1 MKRLFGVTVAL
12 AISAAF
18 LSSAQAAIKIE
29 IAEVQNGFAY
39 IKGNGPQLGAQI
51 TWDGNA
57 VTTANKN
64 NGGFSF
70 NGPTPANCIGE
81 LRDGVSMINVQVL
94 DCNSGCPPP
103 FGPERLPRQVFEDGP
118 ALKADHA
125 FSLNRLPSLAGSSC
139 NVRVGAWD
147 RLQKI
152 GEWQIGDNS
161 RVFQGGGR
169 K

>member
-1 MKRLFGVTVAL
+1 MNRSKQRPTLPERSNRWKRLFGVTVAL

-64 NGGFSF
+64 TGGFSF

-103 FGPERLPRQVFEDGP
+103 PFGPERLPRQVFEDGT
-118 ALKADHA
+118 
-125 FSLNRLPSLAGSSC
+125 RTQGRSC
-139 NVRVGAWD
+139 LLFEQAPVV
-147 RLQKI
+147 
-152 GEWQIGDNS
+152 S
-161 RVFQGGGR
+161 RVVV
-169 K
+169 

>member
-94 DCNSGCPPP
+94 DCNSGCPP
-103 FGPERLPRQVFEDGP
+103 RL
-118 ALKADHA
+118 ALKGCPGRYLKMDPH
-125 FSLNRLPSLAGSSC
+125 SR
-139 NVRVGAWD
+139 
-147 RLQKI
+147 
-152 GEWQIGDNS
+152 QIMP
-161 RVFQGGGR
+161 FL
-169 K
+169 